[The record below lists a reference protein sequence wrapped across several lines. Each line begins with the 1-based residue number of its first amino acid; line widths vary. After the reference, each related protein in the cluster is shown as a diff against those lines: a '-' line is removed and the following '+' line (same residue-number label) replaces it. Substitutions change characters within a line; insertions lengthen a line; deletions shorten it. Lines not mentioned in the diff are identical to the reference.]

1 MRTFLIVLCLFLT
14 GTVHAKELILQPVRV
29 AENVYAVIGDL
40 GGQTYENDGLN
51 SNLGFVVSDAG
62 VLVINTGPSQR
73 VAQALHTAI
82 KKITSQPVKWAINV
96 NSQNHYWLGNT
107 YFKSLGAVIIAHK
120 EADRIMRE
128 TGEVQ
133 LDANKTLLKE
143 KIKGT
148 RLTFPSELMD
158 ETREL
163 KLGGTIVQL
172 IYFGRAHTP
181 GDMVVWLPQQ
191 KIVYGGDIV
200 FTDRMLAVIPIGDS
214 KGWVEAFDKLMQLKP
229 SFVVPGHGRSTAPEK
244 ASKDTHDYLVYLRAA
259 AKKAIDQAE
268 TLQDTVDNL
277 DQSQFKYL
285 ANFDL
290 LAKRNL
296 NRVYLEI
303 EKESF

>member
-1 MRTFLIVLCLFLT
+1 MRTFLIALCLFLNSA
-14 GTVHAKELILQPVRV
+14 VYAKELVLQPVKM
-29 AENVYAVIGDL
+29 AENAYAVIGDL
-40 GGQTYENDGLN
+40 GGQTYENEGLN
-51 SNLGFVVSDAG
+51 ANLGFVVSDAG

-73 VAQALHTAI
+73 VAQALHAAI
-82 KKITSQPVKWAINV
+82 KKITSQPVKWAVNV
-96 NSQNHYWLGNT
+96 NSQNHYWLGNS

-120 EADRIMRE
+120 EADRVMRE
-128 TGEVQ
+128 TGEAQ
-133 LDANKTLLKE
+133 LDTNKTLLKE

-148 RLTFPSELMD
+148 SLSFPSELVD

-163 KLGGTIVQL
+163 KLGVTTVQL

-181 GDMVVWLPQQ
+181 GDIVVWLPQQ

-214 KGWVEAFDKLMQLKP
+214 KGWVQAFDKLMQLKP
-229 SFVVPGHGRSTAPEK
+229 SLIIPGHGRSTAPEK
-244 ASKDTHDYLVYLRAA
+244 AKKDTYDYLVYLRES
-259 AKKAIDQAE
+259 AKKSVDQGE
-268 TLQDTVDNL
+268 MLQDAVDNL
-277 DQSQFKYL
+277 DQAPFKYL